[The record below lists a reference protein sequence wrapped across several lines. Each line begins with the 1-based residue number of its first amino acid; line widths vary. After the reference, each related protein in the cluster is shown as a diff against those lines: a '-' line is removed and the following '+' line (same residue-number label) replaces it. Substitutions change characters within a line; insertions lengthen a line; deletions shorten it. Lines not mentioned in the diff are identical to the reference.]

1 MEYLDAVLVGIVT
14 FNPDLQRLK
23 DNINAVLVQAKHIL
37 IVDNG
42 SDNFEDIERLFSD
55 DITIIKN
62 AKNQG
67 IAKALRQ
74 IMEFGNKQGY
84 IWVLTLDQDSIICSS
99 LVKEYCKYVCRDDL
113 QDVGM
118 FTCLIKDRNFN
129 DEKYEKQDTDV
140 LEVPYCIT
148 SAAFTNVKKYF
159 MTKGY
164 DEKFFIDAVDFD
176 ICYSLREIGY
186 RICRINMMGLY
197 HEVGHGENRK
207 FLWKEIVVYNHSP
220 FRIYYMARNTVF
232 MNRKHKNL
240 FPWYMMIK
248 KELTLLARI
257 LLYENCKQ
265 EKFNQF
271 IKGLKAAWDRTG
283 IV

>member
-1 MEYLDAVLVGIVT
+1 MEYLDTVLVGIVT

-42 SDNFEDIERLFSD
+42 SDNFEEINRLFPD

-62 AKNQG
+62 AENEG

-84 IWVLTLDQDSIICSS
+84 IWVLTLDQDSIICSR
-99 LVKEYCKYVCRDDL
+99 LVKEYCKYACRNDL
-113 QDVGM
+113 HDVGM
-118 FTCLIKDRNFN
+118 FTCLIKDRNF
-129 DEKYEKQDTDV
+129 DDKKYEKQDTDV

-164 DEKFFIDAVDFD
+164 DERFFIDAVDFD
-176 ICYSLREIGY
+176 ICYSLREI
-186 RICRINMMGLY
+186 
-197 HEVGHGENRK
+197 
-207 FLWKEIVVYNHSP
+207 
-220 FRIYYMARNTVF
+220 
-232 MNRKHKNL
+232 
-240 FPWYMMIK
+240 
-248 KELTLLARI
+248 
-257 LLYENCKQ
+257 
-265 EKFNQF
+265 
-271 IKGLKAAWDRTG
+271 
-283 IV
+283 